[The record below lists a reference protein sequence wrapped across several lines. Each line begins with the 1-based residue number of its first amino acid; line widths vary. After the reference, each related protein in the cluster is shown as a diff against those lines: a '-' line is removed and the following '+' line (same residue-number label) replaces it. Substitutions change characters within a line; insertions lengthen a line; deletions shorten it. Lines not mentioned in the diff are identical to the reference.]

1 MKSDLMEPI
10 EELRRLRRR
19 SLFIHAACVRWG
31 SGNAGDMQLV
41 MTSALMARRIARA
54 VGDWLNAQPNWR
66 LHPRPSALGHWGL
79 AAVGFATAHAH
90 PSSVSRR
97 HWLQGQFERL
107 GRESADI
114 RAITSS
120 RVINDMLAALQPEI
134 KTLMRLYAACEDH
147 PQLAAST

>member
-10 EELRRLRRR
+10 EQLQRLRRR

-31 SGNAGDMQLV
+31 AENADDMQLV

-54 VGDWLNAQPNWR
+54 VGDWLNVQPNWR
-66 LHPRPSALGHWGL
+66 LHPRPSTLGHWGL
-79 AAVGFATAHAH
+79 AAIGFATAHTH
-90 PSSVSRR
+90 SSNASRR
-97 HWLQGQFERL
+97 HWLQGQFEKV

-120 RVINDMLAALQPEI
+120 RVINDMLAGLQPEV
-134 KTLMRLYAACEDH
+134 KALMRLLAACEEH
-147 PQLAAST
+147 PQLAASA